1 MALFQPYSK
10 AVREEVPGIL
20 QAEIADSKAKAAAKA
35 AENSARSMNML
46 GGATIYNQ
54 GMKAAGKSPI
64 SDFIGDYF
72 NQGFDPSAVQGV
84 DNMPDMATEMGGGP
98 EVVESTGSVTP
109 YGTETGM
116 VADPSMAVDP
126 LSGAVE
132 ANAAVV
138 DPLTGVNSSGIGGTI
153 PEGVSSVTPDMG
165 ISGTAPVG
173 DPLTSIGGEALGTE
187 AAALGTEAGALGTE
201 AAALGTEAGALGVEA
216 GGTAALE
223 SALASNAAAGTG
235 AAAGT
240 TGAAGAAGAG
250 AAGGGAMSSV
260 LAALGPMGAIA
271 ALAALLG

>member
-10 AVREEVPGIL
+10 AQREEVPGIL
-20 QAEIADSKAKAAAKA
+20 QAEIADAKAKSAAQA

-126 LSGAVE
+126 LSGAME

-138 DPLTGVNSSGIGGTI
+138 DPLTGANSSGIGGTI
-153 PEGVSSVTPDMG
+153 PEGISPVTPDMG

-173 DPLTSIGGEALGTE
+173 DPLTSIAGEALGVE
-187 AAALGTEAGALGTE
+187 AGALGTEAGALGTE

-235 AAAGT
+235 VGTAAGGT
-240 TGAAGAAGAG
+240 AAGGA

-271 ALAALLG
+271 ALAALFG